1 MNRQFNDELLSA
13 YLDGQLSGNELKAVE
28 AELVASV
35 QARELLGELR
45 AISQQVRD
53 LPRHKARP
61 DFADR
66 VVQAAIAANAVE
78 LNGSQQNGQVQRAAA
93 VSPNSAGSSNKARRG
108 PRLSVVLAGA
118 AAVAAAVILMV
129 WAGGGMF
136 SAAGPGPG
144 TLAVEPGPGLGP
156 DPGTPTLQSAAEA
169 ALAQL
174 RLAFPQEGEAVVVRL
189 RLGPGETPAEALDR
203 ALTAAGIAYRSG
215 ADDSTAAMQ
224 IGQAYRQELAA
235 RFGGVQPGVPNTA
248 LVEGTIAAAD
258 AVFIEASWES
268 LEKAVGALAASPE
281 QAIELCPLSKIAAS
295 LPGIG
300 DAAVGEGEGPKGTAN
315 SAAANY
321 AQRLPASVFRLDKAA
336 AQLAEATLTGAAPI
350 DGQRRV
356 RVLLLV
362 EPTP

>member
-13 YLDGQLSGNELKAVE
+13 YLDGQLSGEELAAVE
-28 AELVASV
+28 AELAASG

-45 AISQQVRD
+45 SIGQQVRD
-53 LPRHKARP
+53 LPRHAARP

-66 VVQAAIAANAVE
+66 VVQAAIAAKAAE
-78 LNGSQQNGQVQRAAA
+78 SNGAAQHGQVQVAAT
-93 VSPNSAGSSNKARRG
+93 VSHSKAGRS

-118 AAVAAAVILMV
+118 VAVAAAVMLMV
-129 WAGGGMF
+129 WIGGGMF
-136 SAAGPGPG
+136 PAPGPGPG
-144 TLAVEPGPGLGP
+144 TLTVGPGP
-156 DPGTPTLQSAAEA
+156 DPGTPSLQSAAEA

-174 RLAFPQEGEAVVVRL
+174 RLAVPREGEAVVIRL
-189 RLGPGETPAEALDR
+189 RLGPGETPAAALDR

-258 AVFIEASWES
+258 AVFIEASWDS
-268 LEKAVGALAASPE
+268 LEKAIGALAASPE
-281 QAIELCPLSKIAAS
+281 QAIDLCPLSKIAAA
-295 LPGIG
+295 LPGG
-300 DAAVGEGEGPKGTAN
+300 SDAAVGEGEGPKGTAN
-315 SAAANY
+315 SSGSNY

-336 AQLAEATLTGAAPI
+336 AQIGEAAVVGAAPI
-350 DGQRRV
+350 DGQRKV

-362 EPTP
+362 EQAR